1 MTAETIR
8 WGALVNIIIVTA
20 LAIHLQMR
28 PNQFEACFAIMIKAG
43 GQPAIG

>member
-8 WGALVNIIIVTA
+8 WGALVNIITVTT

-28 PNQFEACFAIMIKAG
+28 TNQLEAGFAIMIKAG